1 MRDEDNEEIGQNKKG
16 CKMKCVDAKCFA
28 WSYVTKNHPTV
39 NYHRNCHLKDS
50 TYHERK
56 TASEGVLSGAKGCG
70 MGKYMFLSFPLQV
83 SHRFQLE
90 NITHKMNK

>member
-1 MRDEDNEEIGQNKKG
+1 MTTQLILFLNLVEYCILQNTNYAGHGVGTTEKTDSWRE
-16 CKMKCVDAKCFA
+16 CSARCNRDAKCFA

-70 MGKYMFLSFPLQV
+70 MGK
-83 SHRFQLE
+83 
-90 NITHKMNK
+90 